1 MGNLLASQQSTIQT
15 HNSVQATQL
24 WVYASPKPGEPGE
37 NICVCRLF
45 IHLVHF
51 IHLGA

>member
-24 WVYASPKPGEPGE
+24 WVYASPKPGE
-37 NICVCRLF
+37 NICVCESVCVDCLF
-45 IHLVHF
+45 IWF
-51 IHLGA
+51 ILFT